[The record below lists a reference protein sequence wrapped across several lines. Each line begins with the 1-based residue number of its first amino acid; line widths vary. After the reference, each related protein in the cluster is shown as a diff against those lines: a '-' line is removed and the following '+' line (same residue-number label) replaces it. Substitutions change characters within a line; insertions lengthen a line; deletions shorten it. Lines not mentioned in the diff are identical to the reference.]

1 MRITE
6 IITERAATDT
16 ELLRRGWPGD
26 EESRWAFD
34 DPVANEPAVTE
45 WRAIDVVKDILG
57 SKWVSTDEDN
67 IAPGQYYVYQS
78 DKPFFEPTGEK
89 GQGGAIKLL
98 NPWSQAAKD
107 VAHAAHES
115 FHAWMHQR
123 SGGTVWSN
131 EKMVNQLAVRWLK
144 KNLSGM
150 ALHVALSE
158 ILNSK
163 ISYGHN

>member
-1 MRITE
+1 MRVNE
-6 IITERAATDT
+6 IITERAATDA
-16 ELLRRGWPGD
+16 ELRRRGWDGD
-26 EESRWAFD
+26 EDTRWAID
-34 DPVANEPAVTE
+34 DPVDNEPAVTE
-45 WRAIDVVKDILG
+45 WRAIDVVTDILG
-57 SKWVSTDEDN
+57 PSWVSTDEDS
-67 IAPGQYYVYQS
+67 IKPGQYYVYQS
-78 DKPFFEPTGEK
+78 NKPFFEPTGEK
-89 GQGGAIKLL
+89 GQGGAIRLR
-98 NPWSQAAKD
+98 NPRSQGARD
-107 VAHAAHES
+107 VAQAAHES

-131 EKMVNQLAVRWLK
+131 EKIVNQLAARWLK